1 VRLLWRRSPVGE
13 GPRNEVTNMTLSK
26 RWIALPGLWFTL
38 AIAAPVPAQAVTS
51 DDTILKQIIIFG
63 RHSVRSPIISPASY
77 AQYSPRPYPDFGVPP
92 GYLTIHG
99 QQAEVLLGAYYRSYL
114 LSEGLLTGDTRRPVP
129 APAATAVPRRD
140 RRHAEGDARRGG
152 RGHGPVAGA
161 RLVGGVPLCERVV
174 IQVPPF

>member
-1 VRLLWRRSPVGE
+1 
-13 GPRNEVTNMTLSK
+13 MTLSK

-152 RGHGPVAGA
+152 RCVHDRRGAGRRVAFGQSVGFR
-161 RLVGGVPLCERVV
+161 RLAYRNRQALIGK
-174 IQVPPF
+174 